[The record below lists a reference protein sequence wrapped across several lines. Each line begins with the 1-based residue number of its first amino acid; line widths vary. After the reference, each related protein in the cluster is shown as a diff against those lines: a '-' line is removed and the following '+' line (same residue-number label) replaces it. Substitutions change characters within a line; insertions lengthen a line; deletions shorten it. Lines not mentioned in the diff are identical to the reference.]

1 MRHNSKRKFNSLSHF
16 WKEGSIL
23 WFCQNLRE
31 KDQSLRHI
39 QEKRFIL
46 RVIFRKKGS
55 ILWVMKKRKVQFLWL
70 MLERRVQF
78 RESHE
83 KMVQFCESCFF
94 FKKVQLFESFVKR
107 SFNSLS
113 FVSHVQKKK
122 SFLWLMLEKWVWF
135 VDSYWKR
142 GFSALSH
149 TFKSSILWF
158 IFSKGSILESHIFEE
173 GQVFESYWKKKKK
186 TGFNSLSQSSIPW
199 DMFKK
204 EGSILWVILKKKK
217 KQFFESLWE
226 KCSILWVTF
235 KKKGSILRVKL
246 KKGSILWVIFSKN
259 DQFILW
265 IIHCV
270 KKKYSLSQTKKETFS
285 LSHVEKKCSIF
296 DPIIEWYFWEKIQF
310 FETNRKKGPIH
321 QVIRRF
327 CCSNNLLGSNSLSPF
342 VQSVQ
347 SIEWNSRTGSIL
359 WDIFKQRF
367 DSLSRIQQNL
377 CHSEKKNSFLWI
389 NKKVQFCE
397 SHSRKNS
404 DFRVIFKKGSIL
416 WVKKSWKFFNSLSHI
431 QKRVQFFDSC
441 EKKFNF
447 YESCLFQKK
456 KKSSILWVI
465 KIKFV

>member
-122 SFLWLMLEKWVWF
+122 IISLTHVGKVGLIRWLILKKK
-135 VDSYWKR
+135 KR
-142 GFSALSH
+142 FSALSH

-158 IFSKGSILESHIFEE
+158 IFSKGSILESHIFWRGSSLWVILKKKKNRVQFSESIYKRVQFIE
-173 GQVFESYWKKKKK
+173 TYSKKRVQFFESYWK
-186 TGFNSLSQSSIPW
+186 
-199 DMFKK
+199 
-204 EGSILWVILKKKK
+204 KKKK

-265 IIHCV
+265 VIHCV
-270 KKKYSLSQTKKETFS
+270 KKKYSLSQTEKETFS

-296 DPIIEWYFWEKIQF
+296 DPIVW
-310 FETNRKKGPIH
+310 
-321 QVIRRF
+321 VI
-327 CCSNNLLGSNSLSPF
+327 L
-342 VQSVQ
+342 
-347 SIEWNSRTGSIL
+347 
-359 WDIFKQRF
+359 
-367 DSLSRIQQNL
+367 
-377 CHSEKKNSFLWI
+377 
-389 NKKVQFCE
+389 KKVQKDWILRMNHICE
-397 SHSRKNS
+397 KGLVVRA
-404 DFRVIFKKGSIL
+404 FKKE
-416 WVKKSWKFFNSLSHI
+416 FNS
-431 QKRVQFFDSC
+431 
-441 EKKFNF
+441 
-447 YESCLFQKK
+447 
-456 KKSSILWVI
+456 
-465 KIKFV
+465 